1 MGFLPVTDAERQ
13 LRACQMGGGRWVERG
28 QTGRKRKRKRER
40 EKERKREREKE
51 REIEGRKGNRIITQ
65 RSAEEIHKN
74 GCQRNE
80 ATPDETTVKKI
91 NQSINQSINQ
101 NKLNEIKRIKCNG
114 ICKQNKKQRNKEINF

>member
-1 MGFLPVTDAERQ
+1 MQSSHYGISARNRRRAPVKGMSDGRREV
-13 LRACQMGGGRWVERG
+13 GGEGAD
-28 QTGRKRKRKRER
+28 REKEKEK

-80 ATPDETTVKKI
+80 ATPDETTVKK
-91 NQSINQSINQ
+91 NQSIN
-101 NKLNEIKRIKCNG
+101 
-114 ICKQNKKQRNKEINF
+114 